1 MTKMRQSG
9 FELLRIVAMLLIVAT
24 HANTLSLGWMTG
36 DDIAAAPGASLARMI
51 IESMTMVSV
60 TAFIIISGWFGIKP
74 TWKKFGAFIFQCW
87 FFAIGLFI
95 AGLFVKGMSDGLSPA
110 GGLQAALLL
119 SDYWFI
125 IAYLFLFLMAPV
137 LNSFVDNSTGKQL
150 GTVIILF
157 FVFEF
162 LFGWVNDSA
171 VFVYGHTPI
180 TFIGPYLLGKYMR
193 KYEPAFTKLNKLTDL
208 CIFLTLSLLNA
219 VIAMIAVRKG
229 VLAIRF
235 FSDTTPLIVLSAVF
249 FFLFFS
255 KLSFSSKAVNYIA
268 QSVFAVYL
276 LHCNGHIL
284 PLFKKTCLSLYLG
297 NGTAAYAWKICAF
310 ILAVFF
316 SAVIIDQ
323 IRKFI
328 WEKAEKYF

>member
-1 MTKMRQSG
+1 MSKTRQSG
-9 FELLRIVAMLLIVAT
+9 FELLRIVAMLFIVAT
-24 HANTLSLGWMTG
+24 HANTLSLGWITG
-36 DDIAAAPGASLARMI
+36 DDVAAGPGGSFARMI
-51 IESMTMVSV
+51 LESLTMVSV

-74 TWKKFGAFIFQCW
+74 TWKKFGSFIFQCW
-87 FFAIGLFI
+87 FFTIGLFI
-95 AGLFVKGMSDGLSPA
+95 AGLFVKEMSDGLSPA
-110 GGLQAALLL
+110 RGLQAAILL

-125 IAYLFLFLMAPV
+125 IAYLFLFLISPV
-137 LNSFVDNSTGKQL
+137 LNTFVDNSTGKQL
-150 GTVIILF
+150 GSVVVLF

-171 VFVYGHTPI
+171 AFIYGHTPI
-180 TFIGPYLLGKYMR
+180 SFIGPYLLGKYLR
-193 KYEPAFTKLNKLTDL
+193 KYEPAFTRLNKFTDL
-208 CIFLTLSLLNA
+208 CIYLTLSLLNA
-219 VIAMIAVRKG
+219 AIAMVAAGRGIMT
-229 VLAIRF
+229 IRF
-235 FSDTTPLIVLSAVF
+235 FTDTTPLIIVSAVF

-255 KLSFSSKAVNYIA
+255 KLSFTSKAVNYIA

-297 NGTAAYAWKICAF
+297 NEAAAYAWKICAF

-323 IRKFI
+323 VRKFI
-328 WEKAEKYF
+328 WEKVEKYF